1 MTVSKAAKAEMAEQQ
16 DRAIQ
21 QLREIIKPGETV
33 TTLLRHV
40 TSSGMSHSIS
50 VIRDDEDITWMVARA
65 MGEKIDQ
72 THGGIKVGGCGMD
85 MGFHLVYNLARTL
98 YPTYT
103 CLGKGDGSYRSS
115 CPSNTHVN
123 KDEMRDVYG
132 ENVTHSDGYSLHQ
145 RWI

>member
-16 DRAIQ
+16 EKAIQ

-40 TSSGMSHSIS
+40 TSSGMSRSIS
-50 VIRDDEDITWMVARA
+50 VIRDDEDITWLVARA

-103 CLGKGDGSYRSS
+103 CLGKSDSWHDR
-115 CPSNTHVN
+115 CPSSTHVN
-123 KDEMRDVYG
+123 PGDER
-132 ENVTHSDGYSLHQ
+132 ENYAPTVTHSDGYSLHQ